1 MTNTQQ
7 RGQALVE
14 SVVGLSLVIIPL
26 LIIFPLLAKVSSA
39 QHRADQAAHY
49 NAWERT
55 VWKEGRPDRMPRRSG
70 LYVAIRSDEEQMK
83 YLPWRFYQ
91 QDGRKIATREREQ
104 WSWDN
109 NVHPLLKYPLK
120 RDGKETLL
128 LKNLQE
134 SAKDEQELA
143 RIGGSQQGTGTPGTY
158 GKTVEQAVG
167 MLSFTGFKLPR
178 DQFYRTKIKTD
189 LENLEMEDLDS
200 LNLSVEGQSALLASG
215 WNAAGPYHVKNRVR
229 RLVLTNYMDVGVIR
243 TAQNLI
249 GIIPF
254 GKEIRSNSL
263 KLGFVE
269 PDVLPANRLCTYGTK
284 NCGG

>member
-1 MTNTQQ
+1 MANRQK
-7 RGQALVE
+7 GQALVE
-14 SVVGLSLVIIPL
+14 SVVGLSFVIVPL

-55 VWKEGRPDRMPRRSG
+55 VWKEGRPDRMPSRSG
-70 LYVAIRSDEEQMK
+70 LYVAIRSDEEQMQ
-83 YLPWRFYQ
+83 YLPWRIYQ
-91 QDGRKIATREREQ
+91 QDGRKIATRQKDQ

-120 RDGKETLL
+120 RDGTNSLL

-143 RIGGSQQGTGTPGTY
+143 RISGSQQGSGTPGTY
-158 GKTVEQAVG
+158 GASVERAVG

-178 DQFYRTKIKTD
+178 DQFYRTQVKTD
-189 LENLEMEDLDS
+189 LENLEMSPFDQ

-215 WNAAGPYHVKNRVR
+215 WNAAGPYHVKSRVR

-254 GKEIRSNSL
+254 GKEIKSNSL